1 MYSINQISLYGLFFG
16 MLGTILGGFIGSYLN
31 FNSKKYLS
39 FILQFAAGL
48 MNAII
53 CFDLIPESILS
64 SSLLLSI
71 AGILLGIFLM
81 YIINLV
87 IINNLKNIS
96 PIFKT
101 SLIIFIGL
109 TLHNL
114 PEGLA
119 IGAGFTKDEILG
131 FSLAISIMLHD
142 IPEGISIS
150 SPLSSSGFSKIKS
163 FLLASISG
171 ITTGIGAFIGATISN
186 INETFIGFSLSIAA
200 GSMLYI
206 ITYELLP
213 ESYKLYSG
221 KSSNLAYILGT
232 ILGMFIF
239 I

>member
-1 MYSINQISLYGLFFG
+1 MNTINKISLYGLIFG
-16 MLGTILGGFIGSYLN
+16 MCGTVLGGFIGSYLN
-31 FNSKKYLS
+31 FKSNKYLA
-39 FILQFAAGL
+39 FVLQFAAGL

-64 SSLLLSI
+64 SNLFLSI
-71 AGILLGIFLM
+71 AGILFGIFLM

-87 IINNLKNIS
+87 IIKKLKNIS

-109 TLHNL
+109 ALHNL

-131 FSLAISIMLHD
+131 LSLAISIMLHD

-150 SPLSSSGFSKIKS
+150 SPLTSSGYSKLKA
-163 FLLASISG
+163 FFLASISG
-171 ITTGIGAFIGATISN
+171 ITTGIGAFLGATISN

-221 KSSNLAYILGT
+221 KFPITAYILGT
-232 ILGMFIF
+232 VLGMFIF